1 MAPAAITTPA
11 SLDWALLRAFAA
23 VMRHGSLSAAARALG
38 LTQPTLGRQIRALE
52 DQLGEALFDRVPSG
66 LRANARALALMSQA
80 EALEQAAVQLS
91 TALVGNADA
100 PAGTVR
106 LSSSEII
113 GTRVLVPIL
122 GELAARH
129 PEIEIELSI
138 TNARE
143 NLLRRDA
150 DIAVRLAAPD
160 QDDVIAQR
168 VAEIEVG
175 MFASRAYL
183 RRHGVPSSLE
193 DLGRHRL
200 VGPDRDTRAMSLILE
215 RRGMVLKPALFVFR
229 SDSRLAQE
237 AAVRAGIGIGPIR
250 TFEVEDDPDLVR
262 VLPRGFVERLPVWV
276 MAHPD
281 MRHARRLRTV
291 YDAVVAGFRHRIR

>member
-1 MAPAAITTPA
+1 MTALA
-11 SLDWALLRAFAA
+11 SLDWSLLRAFAA
-23 VMRHGSLSAAARALG
+23 VMRHGSLSSAARALD
-38 LTQPTLGRQIRALE
+38 LTQPTLGRQIRTLE
-52 DQLGEALFDRVPSG
+52 EVLGEALFDRVPSG
-66 LRANARALALMSQA
+66 LRANARALALLSQA
-80 EALEQAAVQLS
+80 EALDQAAAELS
-91 TALVGNADA
+91 AGLMGNPDA
-100 PAGTVR
+100 PSGTVR

-122 GELAARH
+122 GGLAMEH

-138 TNARE
+138 SNFQE

-150 DIAVRLAAPD
+150 DIAVRLDPPD

-168 VAEIEVG
+168 VGEIEVG

-183 RRHGVPSSLE
+183 RRHGVPSSLA
-193 DLGRHRL
+193 DLARHRL
-200 VGPDRDTRAMSLILE
+200 VGPDRDKRTMTNILA
-215 RRGMVLKPALFVFR
+215 RRGMDFLPKIFVFR

-262 VLPRGFVERLPVWV
+262 VLPQGFVERLPVWV

-281 MRHARRLRTV
+281 MRHARRLRVV
-291 YDAVVAGFRHRIR
+291 YDAVVAGFRQRFK